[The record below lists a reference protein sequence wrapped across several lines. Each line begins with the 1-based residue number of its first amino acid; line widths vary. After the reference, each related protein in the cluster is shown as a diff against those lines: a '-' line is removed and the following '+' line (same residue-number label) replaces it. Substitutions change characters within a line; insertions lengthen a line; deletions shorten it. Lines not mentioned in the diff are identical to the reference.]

1 MKPVK
6 YILFTIIFLS
16 FVFSSSSAP
25 VDIYTAETAGYNWLV
40 QQYSIRGISFEISPF
55 NSFIYI
61 IKGNNVFYIF
71 NYEPEGWV
79 IVSAEDTVYPIIAY
93 NTKGYLDLNLIKGN
107 VAGFLNLHADSI
119 IKARG
124 KSKPL
129 KETAVNWDDL
139 LDNSFDSKLTN
150 KAVEPLLSSNWD
162 QDSPWNN
169 MCPEDSSGPGGHVYA
184 GCVAVAMSQIMRY
197 WQHPAQG
204 TGFHSYYHYTYGNIS
219 ANFGNTTYDWQDMP
233 YLYATSSSQELLF
246 HAGVSVNMNYGPNGS
261 GASSESVPSAMKAYF
276 GYSESAQYLYRQDY
290 SDTAWKSL
298 LKNQL
303 DSQKPVYY
311 RGSETYG
318 HAFVCDGY
326 DSSDFFHF
334 NWGWS
339 GYADG
344 YYNIDNLNPGG
355 HNFSY
360 YQAAIK
366 DLVPEV
372 TEQSN
377 TPVFRFF
384 NTVRGGHLY
393 TISNDERDSVMQL
406 PQWNYEGISFE
417 VFETQEPATVA
428 VYRFFNT
435 NTGIHLYT
443 ISEDE
448 RDAVMQLP
456 QWNYE
461 GSKFWV
467 YSTQY
472 PGSIPV
478 FRFFNHSRGGHLY
491 TVSEY
496 ERDNVMQLPQWN
508 YEGICFYVLPS
519 GR

>member
-6 YILFTIIFLS
+6 YILFSIMILS
-16 FVFSSSSAP
+16 AVFSLFSDP
-25 VDIYTAETAGYNWLV
+25 VDIHTAERAGFNWLER
-40 QQYSIRGISFEISPF
+40 QKETRQIKDGIFPSSRYVYLKE
-55 NSFIYI
+55 NRT
-61 IKGNNVFYIF
+61 VFYIF
-71 NYEPEGWV
+71 NYDPAGWV
-79 IVSAEDTVYPIIAY
+79 IVSADDSVYPIIAY
-93 NTKGYLDLNLIKGN
+93 NIRGYFDMDKITGN
-107 VAGFLNLHADSI
+107 VEGFLNLHAESI
-119 IKARG
+119 IRAQDN
-124 KSKPL
+124 KPSR
-129 KETAVNWDDL
+129 KETDLNWNNL
-139 LDNSFDSKLTN
+139 LDGSFDSKADC
-150 KAVEPLLSSNWD
+150 KAVAPLLTTQWD

-204 TGFHSYYHYTYGNIS
+204 TGYHSYYHYTYGNIS
-219 ANFGNTTYDWQDMP
+219 ADFGNTVYDWQNMP
-233 YLYATSSSQELLF
+233 ESSATASSQKLLF
-246 HAGVSVNMNYGPNGS
+246 HAGVSVNMNYGPDGS
-261 GASSESVPSAMKAYF
+261 GASSESVSSAMAVYF
-276 GYSESAQYLYRQDY
+276 GYSDTSQYLYRQGY
-290 SDTAWKSL
+290 SDTEWKNI

-303 DSQKPVYY
+303 DNGRPVYY

-339 GYADG
+339 GYYNG
-344 YYNIDNLNPGG
+344 YYNIDNLNPGDY
-355 HNFSY
+355 NFSY

-366 DLVPEV
+366 DLVPVE
-372 TEQSN
+372 TEHSN

-384 NTVRGGHLY
+384 NTARGGHLY
-393 TISNDERDSVMQL
+393 TISEQERDAVMAL
-406 PQWNYEGISFE
+406 PQWNYEGIAFE
-417 VFETQEPATVA
+417 VFETEEAGTAV

-461 GSKFWV
+461 GPKFYV
-467 YSTQY
+467 YNSQY

-478 FRFFNHSRGGHLY
+478 FRFFNHARGGHLY
-491 TVSEY
+491 TVSEN
-496 ERDNVMQLPQWN
+496 ERDTVMELPQWT
-508 YEGICFYVLPS
+508 YEGICFYVLPAE
-519 GR
+519 